1 LAEAPGVI
9 AELAFHVFQQVAWKT
24 DDAFYMRLQPDG
36 RLGTLFYGH
45 ELHKLKYSRLLRLL
59 RLFLPRTWLESLCEK
74 QRIRVH
80 TTHPA
85 YSSQECPE
93 GHTIE
98 TDNRLF
104 SMSVAGMR
112 MFHRREMMR

>member
-1 LAEAPGVI
+1 MSSSKLPGRRTTPSI
-9 AELAFHVFQQVAWKT
+9 CVFNLT
-24 DDAFYMRLQPDG
+24 EG
-36 RLGTLFYGH
+36 IGTLFYGH